1 MSRFLIGQ
9 TAMWALLIMQID
21 LTVVQSDNMWHVITV
36 GLYLAIWVSECY
48 IFVLSQIQID
58 VLDVNDNAPK
68 FERDAYSA
76 VTPENVAIG
85 WSVIKVVAKDPDE
98 SLSGEVEFE
107 IADEGDAQGTNK

>member
-1 MSRFLIGQ
+1 MKLRLF
-9 TAMWALLIMQID
+9 
-21 LTVVQSDNMWHVITV
+21 VI
-36 GLYLAIWVSECY
+36 
-48 IFVLSQIQID
+48 SQIQID
-58 VLDVNDNAPK
+58 VLDVNDNTPK

-107 IADEGDAQGTNK
+107 IADEGHAQGTK